1 MKQKNR
7 DGASSVSPCTSRI
20 AKYNAI
26 MGGGDCL
33 DQRRYTYAVGRY
45 SLK

>member
-7 DGASSVSPCTSRI
+7 DGALSISPCPATF

-26 MGGGDCL
+26 LRGGDSL
-33 DQRRYTYAVGRY
+33 DQ
-45 SLK
+45 K